1 MLTFQRNLRHSA
13 APLETRAAHRSRSLL
28 PAPSPHQDRSTLRPS
43 RVPHASRGATVPIFQ
58 RYLRHSAAPL
68 ETRAT
73 SRSDRPLT
81 RSRRTTHPSRA
92 LRAVRHVRA
101 PISQRNPRHSAAT
114 LVRRSRIAREAIRTS
129 FLLRLLRTALTPSR
143 AWRRI
148 LQRYPR
154 HSAASLAMAQT
165 SLSIPPPTLP
175 PRVAPTPPPWLSLL
189 TGVKPP
195 FHRIW
200 PHSAAPSMASLTP
213 RLLGSP
219 VKRPRPL
226 SPLAAMARGPK

>member
-43 RVPHASRGATVPIFQ
+43 RVPHVSRGARVPIFQ

-81 RSRRTTHPSRA
+81 RSRRRTHPSRA
-92 LRAVRHVRA
+92 LRAVRHARA
-101 PISQRNPRHSAAT
+101 PISQRNMRHSAAT
-114 LVRRSRIAREAIRTS
+114 LARRSMSAREAIRTS
-129 FLLRLLRTALTPSR
+129 FLLPRTALTPSR
-143 AWRRI
+143 AWRI
-148 LQRYPR
+148 LQRHLR

-165 SLSIPPPTLP
+165 SQSTPPPTHP

-219 VKRPRPL
+219 VQRPRPL